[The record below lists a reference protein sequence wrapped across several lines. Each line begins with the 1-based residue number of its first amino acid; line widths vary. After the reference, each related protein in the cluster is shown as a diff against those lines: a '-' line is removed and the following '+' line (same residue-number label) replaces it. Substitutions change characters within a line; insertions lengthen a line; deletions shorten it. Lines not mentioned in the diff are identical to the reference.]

1 MPVSRKEGRARS
13 MFLCKAKK
21 QQGDGMQDK
30 HAVSILHA
38 EQRID
43 GYSMIHRHV
52 AQADIIIKPRL
63 TSTGK
68 AGFGPR
74 VQPKGSSQ
82 GFIPRVQPKGS
93 AQGFSPTSLPGKN

>member
-1 MPVSRKEGRARS
+1 MQVSRKEGRARS

-63 TSTGK
+63 TSTG
-68 AGFGPR
+68 
-74 VQPKGSSQ
+74 
-82 GFIPRVQPKGS
+82 S
-93 AQGFSPTSLPGKN
+93 AQGFSPTSLPGKMNTACSVN